1 MRGEAELR
9 DERDDRFAP
18 SIPNVGFDGGNSAIE
33 CAEQIGQGPFA
44 APSLM
49 CMSQPSKA
57 KGADPRAIR
66 PREKFR
72 CRAGSLGKIRA
83 NLGDTAGLH
92 GRAAV
97 GRLRIH
103 AARMSNRRDP
113 DALLEHTGEDRVRM
127 AIEVKQAHHRIIA
140 DRR

>member
-72 CRAGSLGKIRA
+72 CRPGGLGKIHA
-83 NLGDTAGLH
+83 GLGDATGLH
-92 GRAAV
+92 RRAAV
-97 GRLRIH
+97 GRLCIH
-103 AARMSNRRDP
+103 AARMSDRRDLH
-113 DALLEHTGEDRVRM
+113 ALLEHAGEDRVSM
-127 AIEVKQAHHRIIA
+127 TIQVEQSHHRIVA